1 MNSLKTEQ
9 ISGIAVLAYLA
20 QLKAQTFSG
29 VIKLAPDTGFPWMFY
44 LYMGRLLYATGGP
57 HPVRRWQRHILA
69 SCPQLT
75 KDLEN
80 YVKEAIISPG
90 ECWEYEQLKAWT
102 ESNQISRETSTH
114 IIKQIIQ
121 EILFDLFSVGRLSM
135 THSDAQILPG
145 QMALIDPLQL
155 NTELRQQWQQWQ
167 RAKLELIDPNGAP
180 VIRDPEQLKEKTG
193 AKMYHTLTQLL
204 DGKKTLRDLSVAM
217 GHTIIEITSSL
228 LPLIRSGVIEVVRV
242 DDYSAP
248 RQRITRVLQPT
259 QESPLVACVDDSSW
273 VCQSLEKLI
282 KGAGY
287 RFVAI
292 QDPLRAIPTL
302 LARKPSLVFL
312 DLRMPNTNGYELC
325 NQLRKISQFKDIPII
340 ILTGND
346 GIVDRVRAKLV
357 GATDF
362 LSKSVDDETLLSIL
376 SQFLSP
382 TTTASD
388 LSQFMVQPA

>member
-1 MNSLKTEQ
+1 MNSPKPEQ
-9 ISGIAVLAYLA
+9 VPGIAVLAYLA
-20 QLKAQTFSG
+20 QLKTQTFSG
-29 VIKLAPDTGFPWMFY
+29 AITLASENGNQWILY
-44 LYMGRLLYATGGP
+44 LYMGRLLYATGGQ

-69 SCPQLT
+69 SCPHLT
-75 KDLEN
+75 EELEN
-80 YVKEAIISPG
+80 YLKEALISPG
-90 ECWEYEQLKAWT
+90 QCWEYEQLKGWT
-102 ESNQISRETSTH
+102 ESNRINRETSTY
-114 IIKQIIQ
+114 ITKQIIQ

-155 NTELRQQWQQWQ
+155 STELRQQWQQWQ
-167 RAKLELIDPNGAP
+167 RAKLELINPNEAP

-217 GHTIIEITSSL
+217 GHTIIDITTSL
-228 LPLIRSGVIEVVRV
+228 LPLIRSGVIEVVGV

-248 RQRITRVLQPT
+248 RQRIPRDLQPT
-259 QESPLVACVDDSSW
+259 QESSLVACVDDSSW

-302 LARKPSLVFL
+302 LLKKPSLVFL

-325 NQLRKISQFKDIPII
+325 NQLRKISQFKEIPII

-376 SQFLSP
+376 SQYLAP
-382 TTTASD
+382 TTPTSD
-388 LSQFMVQPA
+388 LSQFVVQPA